1 MCRRRDACRVPSL
14 NWVLIIGLVFC
25 CPFQWGFLYNLGANK
40 FEPRL
45 ELSSGAGGK
54 GLKSNFERARMSAL
68 QRAEGAGGGSGVP
81 ELIRRKAWLLT
92 FPFFPVPMSPDH
104 LLADLVITIDRSQ
117 LLQEPIK
124 FDGLLPLVRS
134 LTIPSHRRVSP
145 FSREVIF
152 KRARVSLALNLVP
165 RAFPLKNGW
174 GAQPIFQGK
183 SPGDEVGSL
192 SYPWGKMGTT
202 RSLGVHCL
210 WYESS

>member
-1 MCRRRDACRVPSL
+1 
-14 NWVLIIGLVFC
+14 
-25 CPFQWGFLYNLGANK
+25 
-40 FEPRL
+40 
-45 ELSSGAGGK
+45 
-54 GLKSNFERARMSAL
+54 
-68 QRAEGAGGGSGVP
+68 
-81 ELIRRKAWLLT
+81 
-92 FPFFPVPMSPDH
+92 MSPDH
-104 LLADLVITIDRSQ
+104 LLADLVITIDSSQ

-192 SYPWGKMGTT
+192 SYP
-202 RSLGVHCL
+202 
-210 WYESS
+210 

>member
-1 MCRRRDACRVPSL
+1 
-14 NWVLIIGLVFC
+14 
-25 CPFQWGFLYNLGANK
+25 
-40 FEPRL
+40 
-45 ELSSGAGGK
+45 
-54 GLKSNFERARMSAL
+54 
-68 QRAEGAGGGSGVP
+68 
-81 ELIRRKAWLLT
+81 
-92 FPFFPVPMSPDH
+92 MSPDH

-183 SPGDEVGSL
+183 ALGTRLARSPIPEGK
-192 SYPWGKMGTT
+192 WG
-202 RSLGVHCL
+202 LLVV
-210 WYESS
+210 